1 MIRIPRNSPT
11 SWGNNMPVDAIAI
24 PTLPLPV
31 QLHVHDQVGLI
42 DAIRVAVD
50 VLESLEFPHRPRR
63 RGYRSQALAA
73 LALLSWGN
81 KKRRGTR
88 DAVVSASR
96 RDRRATERRKH
107 FGNAE
112 KEKTHLST
120 PKSTDTPTPAV

>member
-1 MIRIPRNSPT
+1 
-11 SWGNNMPVDAIAI
+11 MPVDAIAI

-63 RGYRSQALAA
+63 QGYRSQALAA

-81 KKRRGTR
+81 KKKTWREGCRRISIEAG
-88 DAVVSASR
+88 
-96 RDRRATERRKH
+96 
-107 FGNAE
+107 
-112 KEKTHLST
+112 
-120 PKSTDTPTPAV
+120 